1 MNNLAELTNAEY
13 FNDGREFRG
22 AHVETSPFVDTSSC
36 KMCGGVDTY
45 VLFIRTTL
53 YTEDVNRPRYVSSRD
68 SRIIQAKALLA

>member
-1 MNNLAELTNAEY
+1 MLNISTMEENFVGPRGNES
-13 FNDGREFRG
+13 FRIRV
-22 AHVETSPFVDTSSC
+22 AVKC
-36 KMCGGVDTY
+36 AAVDTY